1 MNNDG
6 EKNRVS
12 HKQRYVNN
20 KQKVIAMSR
29 SKSSGKGADNK
40 EHYSGKAKWTSTKK
54 KKRPSKERGPYGDN
68 TGTVQ
73 SSRDYEPKKD

>member
-1 MNNDG
+1 VNNEF
-6 EKNRVS
+6 EKIKIPK
-12 HKQRYVNN
+12 KQRYVNN

-29 SKSSGKGADNK
+29 HDSKGADNK
-40 EHYSGKAKWTSTKK
+40 TGYSERAKWTSTPK

-73 SSRDYEPKKD
+73 KRDQRTKKD